1 MAATQPQ
8 LDHTGRKSRVEQI
21 IETLADGL
29 GNGIG
34 FLANNWILFGIFAAL
49 WLAFGE
55 ALLLSQGSVDSAWQ
69 WVRSLP
75 LLLQVGVWVLFLPVV
90 AGLWVW
96 ESTWP
101 LLVRL
106 VLVAGLAGWNLLV
119 LIPRAAARA

>member
-1 MAATQPQ
+1 M
-8 LDHTGRKSRVEQI
+8 RSR
-21 IETLADGL
+21 LGL
-29 GNGIG
+29 
-34 FLANNWILFGIFAAL
+34 
-49 WLAFGE
+49 
-55 ALLLSQGSVDSAWQ
+55 
-69 WVRSLP
+69 VRFIHAPKVP

>member
-1 MAATQPQ
+1 M
-8 LDHTGRKSRVEQI
+8 EQI

-49 WLAFGE
+49 WLAFGA

>member
-49 WLAFGE
+49 WLAFGA